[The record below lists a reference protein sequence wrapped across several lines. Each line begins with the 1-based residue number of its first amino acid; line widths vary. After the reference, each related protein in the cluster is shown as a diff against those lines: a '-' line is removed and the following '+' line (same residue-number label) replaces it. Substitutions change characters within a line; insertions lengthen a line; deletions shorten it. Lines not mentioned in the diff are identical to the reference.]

1 MGIEDTG
8 TDEEAVV
15 DVSDDMEL
23 FVHITSIFP
32 GAKQYL
38 SPGAD
43 ILRSKAQV

>member
-1 MGIEDTG
+1 MEDTG
-8 TDEEAVV
+8 TDDDTVV
-15 DVSDDMEL
+15 DVSDGMEL
-23 FVHITSIFP
+23 FMHITSIFP

>member
-1 MGIEDTG
+1 MEDTG
-8 TDEEAVV
+8 TDEDAVV
-15 DVSDDMEL
+15 DVSDGMEL
-23 FVHITSIFP
+23 FMHITSIFP